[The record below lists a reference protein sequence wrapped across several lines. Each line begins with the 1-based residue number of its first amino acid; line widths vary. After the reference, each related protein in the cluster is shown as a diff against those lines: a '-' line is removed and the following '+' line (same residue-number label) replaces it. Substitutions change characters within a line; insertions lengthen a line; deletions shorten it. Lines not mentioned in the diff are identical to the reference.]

1 MTGNNQHPTWGGARQ
16 GSGRKKVGNAVLYA
30 KITQEALDKLKAAAA
45 EEGLPVG
52 TYITKALNL

>member
-1 MTGNNQHPTWGGARQ
+1 MTDKKHPTWGGSRQ

-30 KITQEALDKLKAAAA
+30 KIPQEALNKLKAAAA